1 MSGKRDLVTVY
12 LTIGELA
19 ERWRISERHIHTIR
33 KSGALTATKM
43 GRALRF
49 HIDDVLA
56 YERRQR
62 GGA

>member
-1 MSGKRDLVTVY
+1 MSGKRDRAPVY
-12 LTIGELA
+12 LTIDELA
-19 ERWRISERHIHTIR
+19 ERWRISERHIYAIR
-33 KSGALTATKM
+33 KSGALTATKL